1 MNLQWKM
8 QLFVNIFSPNIMST
22 WFHLVRLCFVLVFF
36 AWFYTLKDGSCSDSL
51 TLRRGTERERER
63 EMQEERPMNRDK
75 AGEKKEISVQTKS
88 LDCCVIVCE
97 WLNNVWGARL
107 VKQCFAVGTSLLL
120 HFQVCVVVLFPCV
133 LLIFPYSFHFYLF
146 PLSLGRSL
154 VYARV
159 CTPLKW
165 FFDMLDNEHLI
176 MLTCVYY

>member
-1 MNLQWKM
+1 M

-22 WFHLVRLCFVLVFF
+22 WFHLVRLCFVLVFCF
-36 AWFYTLKDGSCSDSL
+36 ILYFKRRLRLLDSA
-51 TLRRGTERERER
+51 TRDTERDVRRTSDEKR
-63 EMQEERPMNRDK
+63 QKP
-75 AGEKKEISVQTKS
+75 EKKKESSVQTKS

-107 VKQCFAVGTSLLL
+107 VKQCFAVGTSVLL
-120 HFQVCVVVLFPCV
+120 HFQVCCCA
-133 LLIFPYSFHFYLF
+133 
-146 PLSLGRSL
+146 LSLYSSHLPLFISFLLALALSL
-154 VYARV
+154 ARPRVYARV